1 MHPQKCILLTAI
13 IIYHINIYTF
23 INSICGVPLNT
34 GLLTTGKLLNYEV
47 TFLVFTKTIKK
58 IFYNLCII
66 SKYYIIKIKINNIYV
81 L

>member
-1 MHPQKCILLTAI
+1 MHPQKCILLTGI

-34 GLLTTGKLLNYEV
+34 GLLTTGKLLNY
-47 TFLVFTKTIKK
+47 VFTKTIKK

-66 SKYYIIKIKINNIYV
+66 SKYYIIKINNIYV